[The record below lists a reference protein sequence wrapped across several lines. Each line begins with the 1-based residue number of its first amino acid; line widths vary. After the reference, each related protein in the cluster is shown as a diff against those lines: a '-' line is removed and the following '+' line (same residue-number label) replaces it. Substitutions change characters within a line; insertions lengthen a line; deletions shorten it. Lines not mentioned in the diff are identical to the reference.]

1 MKNRALPLI
10 LTLAPHSQRP
20 PDMIDSSRRRSRRS
34 RTEANDAA
42 GRGVV
47 DVSVPDVVLPDQY
60 FSGEGL
66 GLPDS
71 PEKRLMFAVLLDAI
85 SQLRRRESTRAV
97 EAEFWIRDE
106 EDEGVFSFANVCGVL
121 GFEPRSLAEGLLSKN
136 SRIAG
141 RAPLRH
147 PRTSRL
153 RVTPRR
159 RGQREAVAVAG

>member
-1 MKNRALPLI
+1 
-10 LTLAPHSQRP
+10 
-20 PDMIDSSRRRSRRS
+20 MIDQGRRRNSRRRSRD
-34 RTEANDAA
+34 TVDAS

-47 DVSVPDVVLPDQY
+47 DVSVPDVVLPDQ
-60 FSGEGL
+60 FFAGGSF

-85 SQLRRRESTRAV
+85 SQLRQRESTRAI
-97 EAEFWIRDE
+97 EAEFWMRDE

-121 GFEPRSLAEGLLSKN
+121 GFEPRSLADGLLAKN
-136 SRIAG
+136 SRLAG

-153 RVTPRR
+153 RVTPRK
-159 RGQREAVAVAG
+159 RGQRDAEAAVG

>member
-1 MKNRALPLI
+1 
-10 LTLAPHSQRP
+10 
-20 PDMIDSSRRRSRRS
+20 MIDHSRRRSSSRRS
-34 RTEANDAA
+34 RERDVS

-47 DVSVPDVVLPDQY
+47 DVSVPDVVLPEQY
-60 FSGEGL
+60 FAGAGL

-85 SQLRRRESTRAV
+85 GHLRRRESTRAV

-121 GFEPRSLAEGLLSKN
+121 GFEPHSLAAGLLAKDSL
-136 SRIAG
+136 IAG

-159 RGQREAVAVAG
+159 RGERDAVAAAG

>member
-1 MKNRALPLI
+1 
-10 LTLAPHSQRP
+10 
-20 PDMIDSSRRRSRRS
+20 MIDTTVRKRSRRRSRMEVDPG
-34 RTEANDAA
+34 T
-42 GRGVV
+42 GRGPL
-47 DVSVPDVVLPDQY
+47 DVSVPDVVLPDQ
-60 FSGEGL
+60 FFAGGTF

-85 SQLRRRESTRAV
+85 SQLRQRQSTRAI
-97 EAEFWIRDE
+97 EAEQWIRDE

-121 GFEPRSLAEGLLSKN
+121 GFEPRSLANGLLAKN
-136 SRIAG
+136 SPIAQ

-159 RGQREAVAVAG
+159 RGERAVAAVG

>member
-1 MKNRALPLI
+1 
-10 LTLAPHSQRP
+10 
-20 PDMIDSSRRRSRRS
+20 MIEVSRRRRSDRR
-34 RTEANDAA
+34 RQADPGT
-42 GRGVV
+42 GRGPI

-60 FSGEGL
+60 FSGGTL

-85 SQLRRRESTRAV
+85 SQLRQRQSTRAL
-97 EAEFWIRDE
+97 EAEEWIRAE
-106 EDEGVFSFANVCGVL
+106 GDEGVFSFANVCGVL
-121 GFEPRSLAEGLLSKN
+121 GFEPLSLANGLLAKN
-136 SRIAG
+136 SPIAT

-159 RGQREAVAVAG
+159 RGQRAAEAAVG

>member
-1 MKNRALPLI
+1 MND
-10 LTLAPHSQRP
+10 HSRRR
-20 PDMIDSSRRRSRRS
+20 SSRRRSRN
-34 RTEANDAA
+34 EANEAA

-60 FSGEGL
+60 FAGDTL

-106 EDEGVFSFANVCGVL
+106 ADEGVFSFANVCGVL
-121 GFEPRSLAEGLLSKN
+121 GFEPRSLAEGLLAKN

-159 RGQREAVAVAG
+159 RGEREAMAVAG